1 MPNNTKRKD
10 AGNFAWIAVGELIG
24 RVFQFLYLKVLTGAI
39 GTENFGIISFA
50 GSNVSFFV
58 LFATLGLDTYGI
70 REIAKNRDSSSSIV
84 NSILTLRLILAFLAY
99 GILFSYISLSVESEF
114 IRMIM
119 LIIGLRIM
127 AESLHFSWVFQG
139 LENFKVSAL
148 RNTALYFFSF
158 VGIYALVST
167 PDHTTLAVTI
177 LMVVMISVSLAQII
191 YYVLKIDSIKIS
203 INLDAWKKILKQ
215 SIPIGISAFFIIVYN
230 NSDMIMI
237 GFMRGNIET
246 GLYSAA
252 FKILTIAII
261 PSGLIQQI
269 FYPKLSKFANP
280 EDSLKILIKY
290 IQILFSLAVFIAGS
304 FYIYA
309 KELILFQFHEEYLA
323 SVPAL
328 EIMTMKI
335 FLSFAAVTFTTSLLA
350 SSKQNFVMKAVAFS
364 ALLNII
370 LNFVLIPDF
379 GFIGAAWTTVISEF
393 FVVVSLAW
401 MTIKICKE
409 NLLKHILKPMSVGI
423 ISVIISFLAFDFFG
437 NVIISSLISIFVF
450 GILVIFSQII
460 SVQNLKETL
469 ANKKIE

>member
-10 AGNFAWIAVGELIG
+10 AGNFAWIAIGELIG

-50 GSNVSFFV
+50 QSNVSFFV

-70 REIAKNRDSSSSIV
+70 REIAKNKESSSSLV
-84 NSILTLRLILAFLAY
+84 NSILTLRLLLSFLVY
-99 GILFSYISLSVESEF
+99 GLLFSYISFSVESEF
-114 IRMIM
+114 IRLIM
-119 LIIGLRIM
+119 LIIGLRVI
-127 AESLHFSWVFQG
+127 AESLHLSWVFQG

-158 VGIYALVST
+158 VGIYTLVST
-167 PDHTTLAVTI
+167 PDHTSLAVII
-177 LMVVMISVSLAQII
+177 LMIVMISVSLAQII
-191 YYVLKIDSIKIS
+191 YYILKIDSIKIS
-203 INLDAWKKILKQ
+203 INFDTWKKILKQ

-230 NSDMIMI
+230 NSDMVMI
-237 GFMRGNIET
+237 GYMRNNTET

-252 FKILTIAII
+252 FKILSIAII

-269 FYPKLSKFANP
+269 FYPKLSKFKSP
-280 EDSLKILIKY
+280 EDSLRILIKY
-290 IQILFSLAVFIAGS
+290 IQILFSLAVFISGS

-309 KELILFQFHEEYLA
+309 KDLILFQFHKEYIA

-328 EIMTMKI
+328 EIMTIKI

-350 SSKQNFVMKAVAFS
+350 SSRQNFVMKAVAFS
-364 ALLNII
+364 ALLNVV
-370 LNFVLIPDF
+370 LNFILIPDF

-393 FVVVSLAW
+393 FVVISLSW

-409 NLLKHILKPMSVGI
+409 NLLKYILKPMSIGI
-423 ISVIISFLAFDFFG
+423 ISVIISYSVFDLLG
-437 NVIISSLISIFVF
+437 NLIISSLISILVF
-450 GILVIFSQII
+450 GVLVIFSKII
-460 SVQNLKETL
+460 SVQDLKETL
-469 ANKKIE
+469 TNKK